1 MRTRGPRKEAVGA
14 RDSPRGLPAFASPPG
29 RPGAGPSS
37 TPSSLSRPARPAPR
51 PPLAREL
58 APPSPPGSAPPRSRP
73 STSLR
78 PFIPLPRPCQPRLLP
93 LALPTNPR
101 PSPSRPGLS
110 PGPLF
115 GPAPPPACLA
125 RRRPGSWRGA
135 LAAALRR
142 SEAGLPVAFAQVF
155 RPTPGA
161 GASPGHAGERRRGG
175 LGWRQR
181 LDPVAS
187 VLLRRASL
195 RAVRVKAGGAAR
207 GRMGVTAR
215 VAERRCERLCVRG
228 SLGRGGLFALEGAA
242 EIRGQ
247 RPGRRARAPAS

>member
-14 RDSPRGLPAFASPPG
+14 RDSPRGLPALASPPG

-37 TPSSLSRPARPAPR
+37 TPSSLSRPAGPAPR
-51 PPLAREL
+51 PPLAQEL

-78 PFIPLPRPCQPRLLP
+78 PFMPLPAQAPPLGSPHQPPPLPVLPWPVTRPP
-93 LALPTNPR
+93 L
-101 PSPSRPGLS
+101 RPG
-110 PGPLF
+110 
-115 GPAPPPACLA
+115 APSSVPCAAAARKLA
-125 RRRPGSWRGA
+125 WRASRR
-135 LAAALRR
+135 ALRR
-142 SEAGLPVAFAQVF
+142 SEAGLPVAFARVF

-175 LGWRQR
+175 PGWRQR

-215 VAERRCERLCVRG
+215 VAERRCERLYVRG